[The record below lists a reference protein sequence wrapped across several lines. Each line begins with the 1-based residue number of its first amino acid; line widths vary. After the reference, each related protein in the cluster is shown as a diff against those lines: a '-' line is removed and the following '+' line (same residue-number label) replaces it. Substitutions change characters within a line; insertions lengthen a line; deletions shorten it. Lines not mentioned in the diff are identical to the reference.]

1 MQDGPAERRP
11 VPGGAAT
18 EHPYLALT
26 SLSKTFDS
34 NAILR
39 SFSLT
44 AAKGE
49 FITLLGPSGC
59 GKTTL
64 LRLIAGLLR
73 ADAGTI
79 EVDGRNLT
87 RLPAYK
93 RNIGMV
99 FQSYALF
106 PHLDVAENVAF
117 GLKAKGLSRAEIE
130 RHVGDALETV
140 QLREFSGRSVR
151 ALSGGQQQRVS
162 LARAMVVKPT
172 VMLLDEPFS
181 ALDRN
186 LRESMQIE
194 TRHILRRI
202 GATAIF
208 VTHDQAE
215 ALVMSDRIAV
225 MNRGRAEQIADP
237 KTVYSHP
244 ATPFVLGFVGQA
256 LRLQARA
263 EETADGTTSADTR
276 IGRIRIPGSFARG
289 AEMLA
294 AVRPELVELGV
305 GDGRHNTATLRVREL
320 AFLGSKTQ
328 VMFEAS
334 GNDSLMAELPGPPP
348 DDLRPAVAVTVR
360 WPIAA
365 TLGYLAG
372 A

>member
-1 MQDGPAERRP
+1 MTQDGPAS
-11 VPGGAAT
+11 A
-18 EHPYLALT
+18 EHAYLALT
-26 SLSKTFDS
+26 GLSKAFDAT
-34 NAILR
+34 AILR
-39 SFSLT
+39 SFSLI

-64 LRLIAGLLR
+64 LRLIAGLMR
-73 ADAGTI
+73 ADAGTV
-79 EVDGRNLT
+79 EVDGRDLT

-106 PHLDVAENVAF
+106 PHLTVADNVAF
-117 GLKAKGLSRAEIE
+117 GLKAKGRARAEIA
-130 RHVGDALETV
+130 RDVDDALQMVRLT
-140 QLREFSGRSVR
+140 EFAGRSVR
-151 ALSGGQQQRVS
+151 ALSGGQQQRVA
-162 LARAMVVKPT
+162 LARAIVVKPT

-186 LRESMQIE
+186 LRESLQIE
-194 TRHILRRI
+194 TRQILRQI

-225 MNRGRAEQIADP
+225 MNRGQAEQIADP
-237 KTVYSHP
+237 KTVYSRP

-256 LRLQARA
+256 LRLSGRA
-263 EETADGTTSADTR
+263 GDTADGTTSADTR
-276 IGRIRIPGSFARG
+276 IGQIRIPGSFARG
-289 AEMLA
+289 AEILA

-305 GDGRHNTATLRVREL
+305 GDARHNSATLRVREL
-320 AFLGSKTQ
+320 VFLGSKTQ

-334 GNDSLMAELPGPPP
+334 GHDSLMAELSGPPP
-348 DDLRPAVAVTVR
+348 DDLRPNVAVTVR

-365 TLGYLAG
+365 TLGYLAD